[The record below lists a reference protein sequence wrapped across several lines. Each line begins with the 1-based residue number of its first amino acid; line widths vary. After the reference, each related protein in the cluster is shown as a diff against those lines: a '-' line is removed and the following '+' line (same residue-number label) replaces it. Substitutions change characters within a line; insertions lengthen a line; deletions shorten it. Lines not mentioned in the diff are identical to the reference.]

1 MTNHTQNNL
10 NHIEGIIW
18 DLDDTLYTVT
28 PALKESM
35 RHSAAHTVIGLGHE
49 ISFEDALALA
59 EQSQHQYRVTFKLL
73 NDRFNIAHKDL
84 HLPFH
89 AGMDPKVIEPTP
101 SLVTAFANNPQI
113 KHSIIT
119 HASREWA
126 MKMLDHLGIADFF
139 DSAAVFGL
147 EDIGFEYKD
156 KSDRATKTC
165 LSAIGVD
172 ANKAAFAEDRDY
184 NLTIPFEMG
193 LTTVLMDHP
202 SQARDLAPHV
212 HHKFD
217 HATHF
222 LNEISSGQV
231 QKTA

>member
-1 MTNHTQNNL
+1 MIKQASL
-10 NHIEGIIW
+10 NHIEGVIW

-35 RHSAAHTVIGLGHE
+35 RHSAAHTVIGLGHD
-49 ISFEDALALA
+49 IGFDDALSLA
-59 EQSQHQYRVTFKLL
+59 EQSQHEYRVTFKLL
-73 NDRFNIAHKDL
+73 NDRFNIEHKDL
-84 HLPFH
+84 HFPFH
-89 AGMDPKVIEPTP
+89 AGMDETVIDPVPE
-101 SLVTAFANNPQI
+101 LVTAFTALPQI

-126 MKMLDHLGIADFF
+126 LKMLDHLGIADFF
-139 DSAAVFGL
+139 APSAVFGL
-147 EDIGFEYKD
+147 EDINYEHKD

-184 NLTIPFEMG
+184 NLTIPHEMG

-202 SQARDLAPHV
+202 SQTRELAHHV
-212 HHKFD
+212 HYRFD
-217 HATHF
+217 HAIHF
-222 LNEISSGQV
+222 LNEIASGQL